1 MRLRKRLV
9 QFLERE
15 RVCRVATCDAEGMP
29 HVVPVCH
36 VVHQGRLYFASDARS
51 RKVRNLRQN
60 PHAAATVDLYTE
72 DWGRLAGI
80 LIQGTARIIERGPE
94 FRRIRKLLYEKYPQY
109 PVEAVLEEGE
119 SVIVE
124 LTPTH
129 VAAWGLD

>member
-1 MRLRKRLV
+1 MRLRKRLLR
-9 QFLERE
+9 FLERE

-36 VVHQGRLYFASDARS
+36 VVHQGRMYFASDAHS
-51 RKVRNLRQN
+51 RKIHNLRQN
-60 PHAAATVDLYTE
+60 PHAAVTVDLYTE

-80 LIQGTARIIERGPE
+80 LVQGTARIIEGGPE
-94 FRRIRKLLYEKYPQY
+94 FRSIRKLLYGKYPQY
-109 PVEAVLEEGE
+109 PEEAALEEGE

-129 VAAWGLD
+129 VTSWGLE